1 MYPSKYIPTSQ
12 WSVVKETFNRCN
24 HQLSSVSVK
33 IPTITNGH
41 QQSSDDQKHCRQKY
55 LLHKI
60 PHSWGMKVKFFA
72 LFAVVFR
79 ERERESP
86 TNTLLYRTG
95 SRVVRRFVLWAHLA
109 PESVRFG
116 EPCVVGRHILVEA
129 DRTRFTGFR
138 CVVELHTLFT
148 QSCQHY

>member
-1 MYPSKYIPTSQ
+1 MRN
-12 WSVVKETFNRCN
+12 E
-24 HQLSSVSVK
+24 
-33 IPTITNGH
+33 GE
-41 QQSSDDQKHCRQKY
+41 
-55 LLHKI
+55 
-60 PHSWGMKVKFFA
+60 
-72 LFAVVFR
+72 VFCPVRGGFQR
-79 ERERESP
+79 ERERERERDRKRERESP

-148 QSCQHY
+148 QSCKHY

>member
-1 MYPSKYIPTSQ
+1 M
-12 WSVVKETFNRCN
+12 
-24 HQLSSVSVK
+24 
-33 IPTITNGH
+33 
-41 QQSSDDQKHCRQKY
+41 
-55 LLHKI
+55 
-60 PHSWGMKVKFFA
+60 KFFA
-72 LFAVVFR
+72 LFAVVFRERER

-116 EPCVVGRHILVEA
+116 EPCVVGRHILVES
-129 DRTRFTGFR
+129 DRTRFTGFS

-148 QSCQHY
+148 QSCKHY